1 MAKVHTMLSMK
12 VKAGSEAAYRAW
24 PASAIGELSKV
35 FARTG
40 IHEKVVMMSGQTVL
54 AHYESDAPGAVE
66 AAFQS
71 PEATAMM
78 AGSLGQMLDFSSP
91 PVFYKEELCWE
102 SGVSGPLKRAAIAL
116 NLKAGQETRYLD
128 WVRNRA
134 KGQFDALWKR
144 FDVARKEVLVNGLN
158 VVSFYVIRDP
168 SRILPSFGEPEAIA
182 AMQADLG
189 TILDIDATK
198 PPLLCD
204 EIFYWH
210 D

>member
-1 MAKVHTMLSMK
+1 MSKVRTMLSMR

-24 PASAIGELSKV
+24 PASAIGELAKV

-40 IHEKVVMMSGQTVL
+40 VHEKVVMMSGQTVL
-54 AHYESDAPGAVE
+54 AHYESDASGAVE
-66 AAFQS
+66 AAFQT
-71 PEATAMM
+71 PEAAAMM
-78 AGSLGQMLDFSSP
+78 QGSLGQLLDFSSP
-91 PVFYKEELCWE
+91 PVFYREELCWE
-102 SGVSGPLKRAAIAL
+102 SAVPGPMKRAAIAL
-116 NLKAGQETRYLD
+116 NLKAGQEARYLD
-128 WVRNRA
+128 WLRNRA
-134 KGQFDALWKR
+134 KAQFGPLWSR
-144 FDVARKEVLVNGLN
+144 FDIARKEVLVNGLN

-182 AMQADLG
+182 AMQSELG